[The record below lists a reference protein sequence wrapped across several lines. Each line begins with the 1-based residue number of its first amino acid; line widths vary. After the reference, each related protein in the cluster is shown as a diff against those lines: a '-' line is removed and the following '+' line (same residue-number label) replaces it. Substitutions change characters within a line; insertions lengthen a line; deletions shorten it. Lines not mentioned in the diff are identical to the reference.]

1 MKAFFLL
8 FSFIFLRS
16 LAGIFVGLERQ
27 GGPNAALNRWKS

>member
-8 FSFIFLRS
+8 FPFIYLRL

-27 GGPNAALNRWKS
+27 GRPGGRPWSCV